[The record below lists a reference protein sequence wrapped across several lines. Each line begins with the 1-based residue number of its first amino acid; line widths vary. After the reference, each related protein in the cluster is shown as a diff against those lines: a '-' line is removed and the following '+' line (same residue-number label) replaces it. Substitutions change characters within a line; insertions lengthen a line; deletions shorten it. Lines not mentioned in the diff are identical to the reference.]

1 MKKNKIKKNQ
11 SNYKE
16 RNIQQKQLIIIV
28 VTRKLQNNYFLQNQK
43 HQQNLISR
51 SIWIRMLTQ
60 DKKSTKSMIA
70 VKHQNRVQQEENQ
83 ADGDLSLKNNLIK
96 SQVIQR
102 TQIEDGNNNTWL
114 QVSQKQD
121 NFVRLSK
128 LNEEEAAVLFENRK
142 KELFENLMTQIKRN
156 SSNSTQRK
164 KSQNQNSLN
173 SSIQKER
180 SSSVGKNRSNN
191 SQSQS
196 QQQQCIKNLIR
207 ASSLLDNNQQQTEQ
221 KVYINPGYVNANKQK
236 QENSQERVSSA
247 NISSVEKKFIIY
259 NEKFIQKIPV
269 NISSEQKR
277 NQINS
282 DRENGS
288 KSNRSKAD
296 LSSNNCNNKDSKLKT
311 NYALLNQYNKQIQ
324 KQKQN
329 EFNTSNKRDSKMS
342 ANSINQ
348 GNFSTVFVQK
358 NNFIQNGKVD
368 KQRELVVSE
377 RIGVSNSSHSITP
390 SNKNKTPS
398 KITSSQHQQKKQIDC
413 DQEFGQLL
421 QNGSKNNLINSKR
434 MSAQITKNT
443 KKQQTNNMSS
453 SSNLSQNL
461 IRSNSVCQ
469 YESQPSR
476 PYSINLIQLSNVQ
489 SQQSSPKR
497 GYLKTQRPSEIAN
510 ENQNQNEQALFFSQ
524 SSNNSISNNAQQGT
538 NNEICSINSLKKQ
551 QQNNQLNYNSNK
563 TLFLKS
569 NSDRPQSNMLSYAK
583 IYNSLI
589 SQHKGNQ
596 EINSTDVSPIEK
608 QQMKNLDHN
617 FYSANQD
624 YHKNLQNF
632 KKQESD
638 SSTQAFDSDQDK
650 QAAKKFQQANI
661 QQLDQTSSKQK
672 NLSYVKLQSK
682 QIIQKQLEKQKIVQQ
697 EISLQKQQLIQNL
710 QDLNEQIGHLERT
723 ELKERK
729 SSFHLDTSPF
739 SKLSTQEQSIRDMQL
754 IQNTKQSIS
763 YSSLHQQIK
772 QCIGTNQT
780 IKSRSK
786 EKFQSSNLS
795 NSNSKLTKPFQSQAN
810 TPKSKKKIQFS
821 NNVSINAVNTG
832 EKTPLKSILV
842 NGKNSSHSIDRAAIA
857 DQTQERFSDSI
868 KQKDLT
874 LSINLQSQ
882 LNLSQYKVNCDQE
895 DDEKKYYK
903 SQNDNSNKSLNRI
916 NSAHIIDFRPK
927 AQAYKSKAQL
937 QQVLVRRISENENLY
952 SDIKNKVIS
961 TNELKTLKSEITSP
975 HQALV
980 NGFQTQKSQR
990 DLNLDYNKKF
1000 NRNSSQDSMFYSQVY
1015 NNNNNNS
1022 QLNDILKSQ
1031 QATAQFSQR
1040 DRQNQQKF
1048 IS

>member
-1 MKKNKIKKNQ
+1 MISNKQ
-11 SNYKE
+11 
-16 RNIQQKQLIIIV
+16 
-28 VTRKLQNNYFLQNQK
+28 
-43 HQQNLISR
+43 
-51 SIWIRMLTQ
+51 
-60 DKKSTKSMIA
+60 
-70 VKHQNRVQQEENQ
+70 QNRVQQEGNSV
-83 ADGDLSLKNNLIK
+83 DGDQNLKNNLIK
-96 SQVIQR
+96 SQIIQR
-102 TQIEDGNNNTWL
+102 TQIEDKNNSWL

-191 SQSQS
+191 NLVQS
-196 QQQQCIKNLIR
+196 QQQQCIKNLTR
-207 ASSLLDNNQQQTEQ
+207 ASSALDSNQQQAEQ
-221 KVYINPGYVNANKQK
+221 KVYINSGYANANKQK
-236 QENSQERVSSA
+236 QENSLERVSSA
-247 NISSVEKKFIIY
+247 NISQTEKKFIIY
-259 NEKFIQKIPV
+259 NEKFIQNIPI
-269 NISSEQKR
+269 NIPSQQKR

-282 DRENGS
+282 DRENGN

-296 LSSNNCNNKDSKLKT
+296 LSSNNNINKDSKLKT

-324 KQKQN
+324 KQKQSESN
-329 EFNTSNKRDSKMS
+329 ISNKRGSKAS
-342 ANSINQ
+342 VNSINQ
-348 GNFSTVFVQK
+348 SNFSGVILQK
-358 NNFIQNGKVD
+358 NNFMQNGKEERF
-368 KQRELVVSE
+368 RELIASE
-377 RIGVSNSSHSITP
+377 RIGVSSSSHSITP

-398 KITSSQHQQKKQIDC
+398 KITSSQNQQMKQIDC

-434 MSAQITKNT
+434 MSAQISQNT
-443 KKQQTNNMSS
+443 KKQQVNNMSNN

-469 YESQPSR
+469 YESQSSR

-497 GYLKTQRPSEIAN
+497 GYLKTQRPSEITN
-510 ENQNQNEQALFFSQ
+510 DNQNQNEQALFFSQ
-524 SSNNSISNNAQQGT
+524 SSSNNSISNNIQQGT
-538 NNEICSINSLKKQ
+538 SNEISSINSLKKQ
-551 QQNNQLNYNSNK
+551 QQINQQNFNNYKS
-563 TLFLKS
+563 LFLKS

-583 IYNSLI
+583 IYNSLV
-589 SQHKGNQ
+589 SQHKGSH

-608 QQMKNLDHN
+608 QEMKKYDQN

-624 YHKNLQNF
+624 YQKNLQNF

-650 QAAKKFQQANI
+650 QAAKKYQLQVKDGFLQLQDQA
-661 QQLDQTSSKQK
+661 SSKQK
-672 NLSYVKLQSK
+672 NLSYVKQQSK
-682 QIIQKQLEKQKIVQQ
+682 QIIQKQLEKQKMVQQ
-697 EISLQKQQLIQNL
+697 EISQQKQQLIQNL
-710 QDLNEQIGHLERT
+710 QDINEQIGHLERT

-729 SSFHLDTSPF
+729 SSLHLDTSPF

-754 IQNTKQSIS
+754 IQHTKQSTS
-763 YSSLHQQIK
+763 YSSLHQSLK
-772 QCIGTNQT
+772 QYVGANQT

-786 EKFQSSNLS
+786 EKFQSTNLS
-795 NSNSKLTKPFQSQAN
+795 NNNSKLTKPFQSQAN

-842 NGKNSSHSIDRAAIA
+842 NGKNSSHSIDRQAAA

-874 LSINLQSQ
+874 LSINLHSQ
-882 LNLSQYKVNCDQE
+882 LNLSQYKVNCDQ
-895 DDEKKYYK
+895 DDEEKKFYK

-916 NSAHIIDFRPK
+916 NSAQIIDFRPK
-927 AQAYKSKAQL
+927 TQAYKSKAQL

-952 SDIKNKVIS
+952 SDIKNKVITS
-961 TNELKTLKSEITSP
+961 NDLKTLKSEITSP
-975 HQALV
+975 QQALL
-980 NGFQTQKSQR
+980 NGYQTQKSQTNQNP
-990 DLNLDYNKKF
+990 DKNKKF
-1000 NRNSSQDSMFYSQVY
+1000 NRNSSQDSLFYSQVY
-1015 NNNNNNS
+1015 NNSNNNS
-1022 QLNDILKSQ
+1022 QLNDILKNQ
-1031 QATAQFSQR
+1031 QASALFSQR
-1040 DRQNQQKF
+1040 ERQNQQKF